1 MFFSFPL
8 LLLLDQ
14 HASNFIPL
22 TFSPLP
28 PFPVRPLS
36 AIFSRK
42 TEQIV
47 NFISE
52 TNFLHAG
59 HTLSQHLSICLQIAL
74 PLLLPV
80 YSPRAHFLPLT
91 CEYLWPRLRQVAL
104 ARLEATSLISVLC
117 FFLTLPLSLSP
128 FLSLFLSAFLCPLY
142 VVHFI

>member
-1 MFFSFPL
+1 MRVILIHL
-8 LLLLDQ
+8 LSLP
-14 HASNFIPL
+14 SPP
-22 TFSPLP
+22 FSPL
-28 PFPVRPLS
+28 RPLS

-52 TNFLHAG
+52 TNILHAG

-74 PLLLPV
+74 PPLLPV
-80 YSPRAHFLPLT
+80 SPPSPSHFLPLT

-117 FFLTLPLSLSP
+117 FFPTLPFSLPLCLP
-128 FLSLFLSAFLCPLY
+128 FSAQFT
-142 VVHFI
+142 